1 MNIAPYN
8 TCLTDFQ
15 WEIVKPLLPEAA
27 KTGRPRTCLREVID
41 AIFFLTKSGCQW
53 RLLPNEFPNWKTV
66 YHHFRV
72 WSRGDLW
79 EVINAALRDAL
90 RELQGKK
97 TTPSAA
103 VIDSQTVRAVAHGGK
118 VGYDAGKKTKGRK
131 RFLCVDTL
139 GLILGVFLT
148 SADTPERAG
157 ARDLLKPVLQEHHL
171 VKIWADGGFSGPDFA
186 QWVAQQRENTVV
198 EIIKRSD
205 TANGFEVLPRRW
217 VVERTFAWLLHH
229 RRLVRDYEKTV
240 ASAKAFVLLAAIR
253 IMLNQYS

>member
-1 MNIAPYN
+1 MKISPYD

-41 AIFFLTKSGCQW
+41 AIFFLTKSGSQW

-72 WSRGDLW
+72 WSQGDLW

-90 RELQGKK
+90 RKLQGKK

-103 VIDSQTVRAVAHGGK
+103 VIDSQTVRSAAHGGK

-148 SADTPERAG
+148 SANTPERAG
-157 ARDLLKPVLQEHHL
+157 AKDLLKTVLKEHHL
-171 VKIWADGGFSGPDFA
+171 LKIWADGGFSHPLRSRPLPCPPPLRQPIHQRRILDPGPLRERRSTHRA
-186 QWVAQQRENTVV
+186 AIILRQQLL
-198 EIIKRSD
+198 
-205 TANGFEVLPRRW
+205 APLPRNPYPTLR
-217 VVERTFAWLLHH
+217 VDF
-229 RRLVRDYEKTV
+229 
-240 ASAKAFVLLAAIR
+240 
-253 IMLNQYS
+253 Q